1 MKNKSRDNE
10 NNMAY
15 HNKHEDLV

>member
-15 HNKHEDLV
+15 RNKHEDLI